1 MQEDAVGCLEADD
14 RDFSDT
20 HTGHPGIMGYKVV
33 TRDSGIGDYAH
44 ESLQMIVDSPVRI

>member
-1 MQEDAVGCLEADD
+1 MAAWKLMKQRL
-14 RDFSDT
+14 FSDT

-44 ESLQMIVDSPVRI
+44 ESLQMIVDSPVGL